1 MANPKK
7 VSKKIAKVSDVN
19 SEIVNSEVSQ
29 MVANEIVNTEIV
41 PVSDIPVDSEI
52 DELSESSNLS
62 DYKILKLEDVIIVR
76 EDNRLSGMDKDS
88 ISEFAKVL
96 KRDGGVRQPIEVYF
110 DRISQ
115 KYRVIS
121 GHRRYLAS
129 IEAGFSNIKT
139 MVYPE
144 DTAEL
149 MIFRMRISE
158 NIDRVDLSP
167 IDMATWMKHANE
179 KFRMTKKAVAELFS
193 LQGTRKYY
201 GADVTKLISLLDL
214 PEQAR
219 KQIADGTMTLKTAY
233 DLVEADD
240 KTKNIADKALKAMQ
254 AHIENA
260 PNKKQSQKL
269 TDLIV
274 QEVAKDNPESG
285 IPIHETP
292 ELTNSEI
299 ETSEV
304 TPTTESTENSELV
317 GKWKDSQ
324 NPESRID
331 PSLKLTPES
340 MFPEKDEPTP
350 VSSRRSSADDIT
362 PPTSQNESQNESDFD
377 VEAQLKAAGKET
389 RNKEMSKESIIGLLT
404 FLETGTQ
411 GFPICGFLE
420 DLMSAIVGH
429 EDAMSRIEMVELLK
443 EFVLAPKKS
452 KKK

>member
-1 MANPKK
+1 MAKVKK
-7 VSKKIAKVSDVN
+7 VSKIAVVSEVVN
-19 SEIVNSEVSQ
+19 NEVSQ
-29 MVANEIVNTEIV
+29 IVANEIVANEIV
-41 PVSDIPVDSEI
+41 ANEIVANNEIVVESEI
-52 DELSESSNLS
+52 DEIPESQNLS

-76 EDNRLSGMDKDS
+76 EDNRLSGMDAES

-115 KYRVIS
+115 KYKVIS

-144 DTAEL
+144 DTAKL

-167 IDMATWMKHANE
+167 IDMAVWMKHANE
-179 KFRMTKKAVAELFS
+179 EFRMTKKAIAELFS

-201 GADVTKLISLLDL
+201 GSDVTKLISLLDL

-240 KTKNIADKALKAMQ
+240 KTKKITDKALKAMQ

-260 PNKKQSQKL
+260 PNKKYAQKM

-304 TPTTESTENSELV
+304 TPTTEST
-317 GKWKDSQ
+317 WKDSQ

-331 PSLKLTPES
+331 PSLLLTPETC
-340 MFPEKDEPTP
+340 FEGDNVDEPTP
-350 VSSRRSSADDIT
+350 VQSRRSSADDIT

-404 FLETGTQ
+404 FLENGTQ

>member
-1 MANPKK
+1 MAKFK
-7 VSKKIAKVSDVN
+7 VKKIAVVSDVN
-19 SEIVNSEVSQ
+19 NEVST
-29 MVANEIVNTEIV
+29 MVANEIVANEIV
-41 PVSDIPVDSEI
+41 ANNEIVVESEI
-52 DELSESSNLS
+52 DEIPESQNLS
-62 DYKILKLEDVIIVR
+62 DYKILKLDDIIIVR

-88 ISEFAKVL
+88 ISEFARVL

-110 DRISQ
+110 DIVSQ
-115 KYRVIS
+115 KYKVIS

-144 DTAEL
+144 DTAKL

-167 IDMATWMKHANE
+167 IDMAVWMKHANE
-179 KFRMTKKAVAELFS
+179 EFRMTKKAVAELFS

-240 KTKNIADKALKAMQ
+240 KTKNIADKALKAMK

-304 TPTTESTENSELV
+304 TPTTEST
-317 GKWKDSQ
+317 WKDSQ
-324 NPESRID
+324 NPESKID
-331 PSLKLTPES
+331 PSLRLTPETC
-340 MFPEKDEPTP
+340 FEGDVKDEPTP
-350 VSSRRSSADDIT
+350 VSSRRSSPNDIQ
-362 PPTSQNESQNESDFD
+362 PPTSQNQDSENESNFD
-377 VEAQLKAAGKET
+377 VEAKLKAAAKEA
-389 RNKEMSKESIIGLLT
+389 RNKEMSREQIMA
-404 FLETGTQ
+404 FLYDLEVGVQ
-411 GFPICGFLE
+411 GYPIAGFFE
-420 DLMSAIVGH
+420 DLMSAISGND
-429 EDAMSRIEMVELLK
+429 ESKSEMITLLK
-443 EFVLAPKKS
+443 DMVLAPKKTN

>member
-1 MANPKK
+1 MAKFK
-7 VSKKIAKVSDVN
+7 VKKIAVVSDVN
-19 SEIVNSEVSQ
+19 NVVANNDIVNEVATTVANEIVNSEV
-29 MVANEIVNTEIV
+29 VVE
-41 PVSDIPVDSEI
+41 SEI
-52 DELSESSNLS
+52 DEIPESQNLS
-62 DYKILKLEDVIIVR
+62 DYKILKLDDIIIVR

-88 ISEFAKVL
+88 ISEFARVL

-110 DRISQ
+110 DIVSQ
-115 KYRVIS
+115 KYKVIS

-144 DTAEL
+144 DTAKL

-167 IDMATWMKHANE
+167 IDMAVWMKHANE
-179 KFRMTKKAVAELFS
+179 EFRMTKKAVAELFS

-304 TPTTESTENSELV
+304 TPTTEST
-317 GKWKDSQ
+317 WKDSQ
-324 NPESRID
+324 NPENRID
-331 PSLKLTPES
+331 PSLRLTPETC
-340 MFPEKDEPTP
+340 FEDDKVEEPTP
-350 VSSRRSSADDIT
+350 VSSRRSSADDIQ
-362 PPTSQNESQNESDFD
+362 PPSQNESQNESDFD

-404 FLETGTQ
+404 FLENGTQ

-443 EFVLAPKKS
+443 EFVLAPKKTN